1 MPIVAYARV
10 SSLEQNLDR
19 QLDALAKYEPVKTFT
34 EKMSGSRRDRPALN
48 AMLDYVR
55 EGDTLVVE
63 SLSRLGRSTKDL
75 LGLID
80 RLYEKKVEVRFL
92 KESID
97 TQTASGRMMFT
108 ILSALAQFEREVLL
122 ERQAEGIKAARDRGK
137 HLGRPFI
144 DLPENWDDVV
154 SRFKAGE
161 ITGAIAYRELDMS
174 RATFYRRVSMA
185 EMPDSMAGL
194 K

>member
-10 SSLEQNLDR
+10 SSLEQSLNR
-19 QLDALAKYEPVKTFT
+19 QLDALARYEPVKTFT

-75 LGLID
+75 LELTD
-80 RLYEKKVEVRFL
+80 RLREKRVEVKFL

-97 TQTASGRMMFT
+97 TKTASGRMMFT

-137 HLGRPFI
+137 HLGRPFNE
-144 DLPENWDDVV
+144 LPDNWNEVV
-154 SRFKAGE
+154 SEYRAGE
-161 ITGAIAYRELDMS
+161 ITVAVAYRKLDMS
-174 RATFYRRVSMA
+174 RATFYRREKA
-185 EMPDSMAGL
+185 TPL
-194 K
+194 